1 MAFTLPD
8 LPYDYDALEP
18 HIDEKTMRVH
28 HDKHHAGYT
37 RKLNA
42 ALEGHDDLQEHSIE
56 ELLAGLDNLPADV
69 QTAVRNN
76 GGGYYNHSLFWS
88 TMSPDG
94 GGAPEGALGEA
105 IAEQFDSYDAFQDA
119 FKSAATGQFGSGWAW
134 LVAHPDGSL
143 EVTSTPNQDNPLME
157 GHHPILGLDVWE
169 HAYYLHYQN
178 ERGTYVDHF
187 WNVVDWGAVNA
198 NYEAA
203 TS

>member
-42 ALEGHDDLQEHSIE
+42 ALEGHDDLREHSIE

>member
-56 ELLAGLDNLPADV
+56 ELLAGFDNLPADV
-69 QTAVRNN
+69 RTAVRNN

-94 GGAPEGALGEA
+94 GGAPSGALGEA
-105 IAEQFDSYDAFQDA
+105 LAEQFDSYDAFKDA

-134 LVAHPDGSL
+134 LVAQPDGSL
-143 EVTSTPNQDNPLME
+143 TVTSTPNQDNPLME

-187 WNVVDWGAVNA
+187 WNVVDWDAVNA
-198 NYEAA
+198 NYEAV